1 MVLRNKGA
9 RILAL
14 SLVTAAAVGLSS
26 TEGYAD
32 AAAGK
37 KVFDSKK
44 CGSCHQTA
52 GPAKEKTIAD
62 KLKTKGPELWYAGSK
77 FQKAWLAKWLA
88 DPKPIRPLAYNSLT
102 EKNKGDH
109 PKLSGGDAAGVT
121 DYLMSLT
128 SKDVPAAGIKPKKDI
143 KGKLIFTKKMPCSGC
158 HQYENRKKIVGGLTG
173 PTLVGS
179 KERLNPD
186 WIYAY
191 MKNPKVFKPIKMM
204 PVFTDLLTD
213 QQMKQVSAFAANF

>member
-14 SLVTAAAVGLSS
+14 SLMTVAAVGLSS
-26 TEGYAD
+26 TEGFAD

-37 KVFDSKK
+37 KAFGAKK
-44 CGSCHQTA
+44 CGGCHQTA

-62 KLKTKGPELWYAGSK
+62 QLKKKGPELWYAGSK

-102 EKNKGDH
+102 KKNKGDH
-109 PKLSGGDAAGVT
+109 PKLSAGDAAGVT

-128 SKDVPAAGIKPKKDI
+128 SKDVPAVGIKPNKKI

-158 HQYENRKKIVGGLTG
+158 HQYVSRKKVKGGLTG
-173 PTLVGS
+173 PSLVGS

-191 MKNPKVFKPIKMM
+191 MKNPKVFKPVKMM

-213 QQMKQVSAFAANF
+213 KQMKQVSAFAANF